1 MLQHGLILETSYS
14 EKKKKPLSKNYVLHD
29 AIHTEFRTGKAIEI
43 ENRLVVVRA
52 WGEGECG
59 KSLPMCPGF
68 LLG

>member
-14 EKKKKPLSKNYVLHD
+14 AKKKKKPLSKNYVLHD

-52 WGEGECG
+52 
-59 KSLPMCPGF
+59 
-68 LLG
+68 